1 VAQTLGWA
9 SPWLRS
15 LSLADLWFANA
26 DFIQARGFA
35 AKVGEAD
42 E

>member
-1 VAQTLGWA
+1 MKEHACLSRNCSVGA
-9 SPWLRS
+9 SAL
-15 LSLADLWFANA
+15 
-26 DFIQARGFA
+26 QAYFSGKASSSGFA